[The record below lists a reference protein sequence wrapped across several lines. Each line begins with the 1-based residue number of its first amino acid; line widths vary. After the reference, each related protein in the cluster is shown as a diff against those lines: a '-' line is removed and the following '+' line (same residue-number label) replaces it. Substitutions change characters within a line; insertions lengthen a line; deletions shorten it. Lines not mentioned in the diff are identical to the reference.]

1 MQTESNAFTQR
12 VRTDGYHLKDARYP
26 RAGKM
31 VPALHEGEDLHL
43 PGPEASMEV
52 YLQALDEAW
61 RNISI
66 DADAY
71 REYRADDVP
80 DLYRKFARLKTTRD
94 AIVAFANSYGFIG
107 IGMRVILDEGE
118 NPDGSLWTAEENVE
132 FGHEWAREIGVM
144 KAAVAILD
152 LMDEALGVNVP
163 ELSEKFAYA
172 DGCWR
177 VRRDLVP
184 GYTQQGRADWIDLNI
199 WADGEGCFETL
210 GSGDLVVTA
219 TEYLRV
225 TANRQLAGR
234 IQAVLVWDN
243 DRSKASLVY
252 KPTSLLGAM
261 WLQFSTA
268 LAGTSNFR
276 TCIECGNAFE
286 FQRKDRVF
294 CSEACQKRYSRRKA
308 KQAEDK

>member
-1 MQTESNAFTQR
+1 
-12 VRTDGYHLKDARYP
+12 
-26 RAGKM
+26 
-31 VPALHEGEDLHL
+31 
-43 PGPEASMEV
+43 MEV

-61 RNISI
+61 RNIPI
-66 DADAY
+66 DTDVH

-80 DLYRKFARLKTTRD
+80 DLYRKFARLKASRD
-94 AIVAFANSYGFIG
+94 AILAFANSYGFIG
-107 IGMRVILDEGE
+107 IDTRIILDEGE
-118 NPDGSLWTAEENVE
+118 NPDGSPWTAEENVE
-132 FGHEWAREIGVM
+132 FGHEWAREICVM
-144 KAAVAILD
+144 RAAVATLD

-163 ELSEKFAYA
+163 ELSEKFAYE

-184 GYTQQGRADWIDLNI
+184 GYVGQGKANWIDLNI
-199 WADGEGCFETL
+199 WADGEGCFELL
-210 GSGDLVVTA
+210 GAGDLVVTA

-225 TANRQLAGR
+225 TVNRQLAGR
-234 IQAVLVWDN
+234 VEAVLVWDN
-243 DRSKASLVY
+243 DRTKTSLVY

-261 WLQFSTA
+261 WLQFSAA
-268 LAGTSNFR
+268 LTGTSSFR

-308 KQAEDK
+308 KQTEDRQATPRE